1 MEALI
6 ASVKEF
12 GILTPLLARKTE
24 QERYHIQIEK
34 STKNSAPQK
43 EVRRKIF
50 VIFRLNYR

>member
-34 STKNSAPQK
+34 STKNPAPHK
-43 EVRRKIF
+43 KCGEK
-50 VIFRLNYR
+50 LC